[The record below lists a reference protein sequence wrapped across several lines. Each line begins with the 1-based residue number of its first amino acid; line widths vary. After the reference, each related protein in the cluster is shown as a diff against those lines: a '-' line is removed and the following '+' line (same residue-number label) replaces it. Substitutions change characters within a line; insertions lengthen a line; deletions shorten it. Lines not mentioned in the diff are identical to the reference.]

1 MTEEY
6 FFRFKIRRIAIGM
19 TRTSAWGKRS
29 SPNGTLI
36 AIGHFS
42 IYLYSTQE

>member
-6 FFRFKIRRIAIGM
+6 FFRFKIRRLAIGM

-29 SPNGTLI
+29 SPNGTLL
-36 AIGHFS
+36 ALGHLS
-42 IYLYSTQE
+42 IYLYSKPE